1 MTERGISIVGVVAI
15 MLILSFLGIVAVS
28 LLGSSSIG
36 GLEYLYSQKAFY
48 IADAGRQWYIEQLQ
62 NDSSWSD
69 NAASGDK
76 GPKSFA
82 GGSFTIAV
90 SNCQADSIDFTSTAT
105 LTGYDGQPAQRVA
118 ACSISR
124 GLPTAFNYAL
134 YVGGSIQTQG
144 AEDFTIT
151 GTQKEGVTDFPTV
164 NFSYYQ
170 SIANHAIS
178 GNYTFTAGTHTG
190 IWYIDGNVTVNSD
203 VTINGS
209 IITTGNIDMKN
220 KDNIT
225 ITASS
230 PYPALVAQ
238 GNLEFN
244 NSEDITVTGLVY
256 VGADLSGNFLTQKA
270 EDITFTG
277 TVMVAGNFNA
287 QNSEDFSIT
296 YDPSILV
303 NPPPGFSGGATNISV
318 SGWKEVL

>member
-1 MTERGISIVGVVAI
+1 MTEKGVSIVGVIAI

-28 LLGSSSIG
+28 LLGSSSAS
-36 GLEYLYSQKAFY
+36 GLDFFYSQKAFY
-48 IADAGRQWYIEQLQ
+48 IAEAGRQWYLEQLQ

-90 SNCQADSIDFTSTAT
+90 SSCQTDSIDFTSTAAI
-105 LTGYDGQPAQRVA
+105 TGYEGQPVQRVV
-118 ACSISR
+118 SSNVSR

-134 YVGGSIQTQG
+134 YVGGNIHTQG

-170 SIANHAIS
+170 SIANHVIS
-178 GNYTFTAGTHTG
+178 GNHTFTAGAYTG
-190 IWYIDGNVTVNSD
+190 IWYIDGNVTVNSN

-209 IITTGNIDMKN
+209 IITTGNVDMKSKN
-220 KDNIT
+220 NIT
-225 ITASS
+225 ITAAS
-230 PYPALVAQ
+230 PYPALIAQ

-244 NSEDITVTGLVY
+244 NSENITITGLVY

-270 EDITFTG
+270 DDITFTG

-303 NPPPGFSGGATNISV
+303 NPPPGFSGGATNISASV
-318 SGWKEVL
+318 WKEVL